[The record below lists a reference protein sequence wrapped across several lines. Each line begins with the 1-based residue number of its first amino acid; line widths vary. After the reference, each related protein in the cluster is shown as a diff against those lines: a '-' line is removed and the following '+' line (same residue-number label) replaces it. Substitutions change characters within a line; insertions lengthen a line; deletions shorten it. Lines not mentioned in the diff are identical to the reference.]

1 MKTLNVAELV
11 RVTIALKQRVE
22 LYEKHLSEAQ
32 KYDMN
37 DNNINYWKEEL
48 SILKALL
55 QEFEKH
61 NIVQLQ

>member
-1 MKTLNVAELV
+1 MKTLTIAELV

-48 SILKALL
+48 STLKDLL
-55 QEFEKH
+55 QQFEKY
-61 NIVQLQ
+61 NIVQLK